1 MARGTYPPARARAGL
16 SIPYPL
22 LIVRAILRWGLEIGR
37 TLSCTV
43 LRVSVCTCGEWVVG
57 REGDDGD
64 ARGDVGCEML
74 LARDRRWWYLTARQ
88 GEGDREVRR
97 YEDRTKTGGKEFRSV
112 RWGNN
117 GRSEKPARGTVSCH
131 H

>member
-1 MARGTYPPARARAGL
+1 MVHTHPHVRAPVY
-16 SIPYPL
+16 PYPL
-22 LIVRAILRWGLEIGR
+22 LIVRVILRWGFEIGR
-37 TLSCTV
+37 TLGCTV

-88 GEGDREVRR
+88 GEGDRA
-97 YEDRTKTGGKEFRSV
+97 KTGGKEFRSV